1 MRKTSRMTKIPEN
14 FLKFDRQ
21 QRRLECLGEWTLANV
36 GKIQRQLKQNLS
48 KEKTSITIDG
58 DAITTFDS
66 AGAWVLSQWLG
77 EQGFKT
83 KLQNFSKVHQQLL
96 KIVEDK
102 PATAADIKKPK
113 TLGYVA
119 TIGKIAVGQ
128 WQEFMAYLSFV
139 GVLSIEVVR
148 LVRHPKRFRWAA
160 LASDIYRTGLQALPI
175 IALLSFMI
183 GVVIAY
189 QMGNQLRNY
198 GANVL
203 IVDFLGLAVLR
214 EFGPLIT
221 AIMVAGRT
229 GSAYTAELG
238 IMKIN
243 QEIDALDT
251 LGVTPGELLLIPRV
265 LGLVITLPLLSMW
278 ADIFGIFGGMIM
290 AKVALGITPHDFLVR
305 FQAEIPLRALLI
317 GLGKAPAF
325 ALLIASIGCFEGMQV
340 EMNSDS
346 VGKKTTR
353 SVVMSIFFI
362 IVADAAFSIL
372 FSKLNL

>member
-1 MRKTSRMTKIPEN
+1 MTKIADN

-21 QRRLECLGEWTLANV
+21 HKRLECLGEWTLANV
-36 GKIQRQLKQNLS
+36 GNLQRQLKQILS
-48 KEKTSITIDG
+48 VEKTSITIDG
-58 DAITTFDS
+58 SAITTFDS
-66 AGAWVLSQWLG
+66 AGAWLLCQWLP
-77 EQGFKT
+77 EKGFKT

-96 KIVEDK
+96 KLVEEK
-102 PATAADIKKPK
+102 PANIDEIPQIKK
-113 TLGYVA
+113 LGAVA
-119 TIGKIAVGQ
+119 SLGKLAVGQ
-128 WQEFMAYLSFV
+128 VQEFLAYLEFI
-139 GVLSIEVVR
+139 GELSIEVLR
-148 LVRHPKRFRWAA
+148 LIAHPKRFRWAA

-238 IMKIN
+238 IMKLN

-265 LGLVITLPLLSMW
+265 LGLLITLPLLCMW

-290 AKVALGITPHDFLVR
+290 AKVALSITPHDFLIR
-305 FQAEIPLRALLI
+305 FQADIPLRALLI

-362 IVADAAFSIL
+362 IVADAAFSII

>member
-1 MRKTSRMTKIPEN
+1 MTKITQN
-14 FLKFDRQ
+14 FMKFDPQ
-21 QRRLECLGEWTLANV
+21 QKLLDCLGDWNVANIVTLQ
-36 GKIQRQLKQNLS
+36 KQLKELLMPVQGAL
-48 KEKTSITIDG
+48 TIDG
-58 DAITTFDS
+58 SGITAFDS
-66 AGAWVLSQWLG
+66 AGAWLLSQWFA
-77 EQGFKT
+77 ENGFKGT
-83 KLQNFSKVHQQLL
+83 LKNFSKAHKQLL
-96 KIVEDK
+96 EMVSVNNLASQKLVKKHIHHPVNRLGQLVE
-102 PATAADIKKPK
+102 A
-113 TLGYVA
+113 
-119 TIGKIAVGQ
+119 Q
-128 WQEFMAYLSFV
+128 MFEFFTFLSFIGELAIEMV
-139 GVLSIEVVR
+139 GVIK
-148 LVRHPKRFRWAA
+148 HPQRFRWKA
-160 LASDIYRTGLQALPI
+160 LASCIFKTGLQALPI

-251 LGVTPGELLLIPRV
+251 MGVTPGELLLIPRV
-265 LGLVITLPLLSMW
+265 LGLFITLPLLAMW
-278 ADIFGIFGGMIM
+278 ADVFGIMGGMLM
-290 AKVALGITPHDFLVR
+290 AKTTLDIPLHDFLLR

-317 GLGKAPAF
+317 GLGKAPVF
-325 ALLIASIGCFEGMQV
+325 ALLIATIGCFEGMKV

-346 VGKKTTR
+346 LGKKTTR

-362 IVADAAFSIL
+362 IVADAVFSII
-372 FSKLNL
+372 FSRLNL